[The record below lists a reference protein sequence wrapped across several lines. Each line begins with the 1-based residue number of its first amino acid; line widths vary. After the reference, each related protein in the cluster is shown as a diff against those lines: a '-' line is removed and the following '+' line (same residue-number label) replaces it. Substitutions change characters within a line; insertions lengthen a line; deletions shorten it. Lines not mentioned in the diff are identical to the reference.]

1 MGDNHPHRGCHGG
14 GTGNL
19 GVCRIA
25 DMAGARIMSP
35 LNYPVHHSGCVRM
48 KRSLLAHRLLNPLG
62 FVVFKMGALP
72 KLSRNPPKRK
82 DWPDWPCR
90 GVACGSQR
98 RLRRLQALQAAPLQV
113 FRRRTV
119 FQRNLDL
126 SSPFSFK
133 EISDFG

>member
-82 DWPDWPCR
+82 DWPDWPWR
-90 GVACGSQR
+90 GG
-98 RLRRLQALQAAPLQV
+98 RLRLPEASPTPPGAA
-113 FRRRTV
+113 
-119 FQRNLDL
+119 
-126 SSPFSFK
+126 SSAPPSFSSENGFSAK
-133 EISDFG
+133 SRSKLAVQF